1 MQHPFVTFIVPTYN
15 SQIYLEKCL
24 KSVKKQIYP
33 KNKYEIFVIDGGS
46 KDATRTIAHKH
57 GAKVIDNPKVDPES
71 AKSIG
76 IKHSKGE
83 IVALLDSDNEII
95 SKYWLAKMVKPLLDD
110 PNLFGVESY
119 YFPKKGESIYNTYC
133 MVAHIADPFS
143 RSIAGKLE
151 QKQKSG
157 YIELTIPKNSSYPL
171 GANGFLWNKRVIKK
185 VGQYSQKF
193 EESNFSFFAKEAG
206 FRKFA
211 RIPGVGIYHYHVN
224 SLRDFINKRLKIG
237 NKYLNRKDEKKR
249 TWVEGIPKLRFVMSA
264 VYCASIIGPFI
275 EGVFNCI
282 KERQKAWLLHPLMCF
297 VSVVSYLVVFIK
309 RRFLI

>member
-1 MQHPFVTFIVPTYN
+1 MDL
-15 SQIYLEKCL
+15 SEKETREKIIDPQL
-24 KSVKKQIYP
+24 IEDASWKEEYIRREVNSVKSDFKI
-33 KNKYEIFVIDGGS
+33 KKYEV
-46 KDATRTIAHKH
+46 K
-57 GAKVIDNPKVDPES
+57 
-71 AKSIG
+71 
-76 IKHSKGE
+76 KGE
-83 IVALLDSDNEII
+83 GKEEGRFIDYALLDSDNEII